1 MDSILIGVLIL
12 LFVAVFLAAEGGFDW
27 WTSSRGPEA
36 KRIAKRLRAM
46 SAGGHLDSESAS
58 VLKERLLSDSPS
70 IQRLLLQ
77 MPRVTSLDRLLVQ
90 GGSNMTVSGFIAI
103 TGGLFAATLLVGL
116 AMRFPLL
123 LVLPIAALIA
133 LIPFEIVVFKRNR
146 RVKRFEQLLP
156 EALDLIGRALRAG
169 HSFSSAL
176 QMAGNELPEPIGE
189 EMRQTFDE
197 INFGVPTNTAL
208 ENLVSRMPS
217 IDLSFFAIAVM
228 IQRESGGNLSE
239 VLDNISSII
248 RERLKLFGKVRTL
261 SAEGRYSAGLLSI
274 LPFITAALLYMLNP
288 EMMSNLWTT
297 PIGQR
302 LAITGIVMMLL
313 GMLWM
318 RKIIKIRV

>member
-1 MDSILIGVLIL
+1 MDSVLIGVLIL
-12 LFVAVFLAAEGGFDW
+12 LFVAVFLAAEGGFGW
-27 WTSSRGPEA
+27 WTSTRGPEA

-46 SAGGHLDSESAS
+46 SAGGHVDSESVS
-58 VLKERLLSDSPS
+58 VLKERLLSDSPA

-77 MPRVTSLDRLLVQ
+77 LPRVTTLDRLLVQ
-90 GGSNMTVSGFIAI
+90 GGSNLTVSGFVGI
-103 TGGLFAATLLVGL
+103 TCGLFIATLLIGL
-116 AMRFPLL
+116 AMRFPLPL
-123 LVLPIAALIA
+123 TLPVAAVIAS
-133 LIPFEIVVFKRNR
+133 IPFQVIIFKRNSR
-146 RVKRFEQLLP
+146 LKRFEQLLP

-176 QMAGNELPEPIGE
+176 QMAGSELPEPIGE
-189 EMRQTFDE
+189 EMQQTFDE
-197 INFGVPTNTAL
+197 INFGVPTQTAL
-208 ENLVSRMPS
+208 ENLVSRVPS
-217 IDLSFFAIAVM
+217 TDLSFFAIAVM

-274 LPFITAALLYMLNP
+274 LPFVTAALLYMLNP
-288 EMMSNLWTT
+288 GMMSLLWTD
-297 PIGQR
+297 PLGQR
-302 LAITGIVMMLL
+302 LAIAGIVMMLL